1 MSQKKFIRK
10 VYRKFT
16 LVEGMY
22 KNELLG
28 FLKKIDPDS
37 SIEINDIPDNLV
49 ADTYSYVITDS
60 AYSDFRILILE
71 YIAKNFLKEFGIK
84 IKISH

>member
-1 MSQKKFIRK
+1 
-10 VYRKFT
+10 
-16 LVEGMY
+16 MY

-60 AYSDFRILILE
+60 AFRILENIRI
-71 YIAKNFLKEFGIK
+71 YSQK
-84 IKISH
+84 IF

>member
-1 MSQKKFIRK
+1 
-10 VYRKFT
+10 
-16 LVEGMY
+16 MY

-60 AYSDFRILILE
+60 AFRILENIRIYSQKFSERIWDKRDKNIPLKNINEMYIL
-71 YIAKNFLKEFGIK
+71 A
-84 IKISH
+84 S